1 MKKAEAK
8 PKQPRKRKGKV
19 EEIIFTPAETA
30 IIRDVLELPAAPVM
44 GRPTIFTAELCLA
57 ICTRISVGESMR
69 SICRGDDMPALTTVM
84 YWLNDPDKKDFL
96 KQYKDAKDIQADL
109 MAEDIV
115 DISDNSTNDYM
126 ERELAGG
133 LIIEVV
139 NSEHIQRSRLRVD
152 TRKWVASKLKPK
164 KYGDKL
170 DLTSDGEKLPVP
182 LLANAIF
189 PNNGDTQSPSAE

>member
-1 MKKAEAK
+1 MKKAGDK

-19 EEIIFTPAETA
+19 AEIIFTPVEVVHP
-30 IIRDVLELPAAPVM
+30 VLELRAQAVM
-44 GRPTIFTAELCLA
+44 GRPTIYTPELCQA

-69 SICRGDDMPALTTVM
+69 SICRDDDMPALTTVM
-84 YWLNDPDKKDFL
+84 YWLNDPDKEDFL
-96 KQYKDAKDIQADL
+96 KQYKGAKDIQADL

-115 DISDNSTNDYM
+115 DIADDSTNDYM
-126 ERELAGG
+126 EKMLNSGES
-133 LIIEVV
+133 IEVV
-139 NSEHIQRSRLRVD
+139 NAEHIQRSRLRVD
-152 TRKWVASKLKPK
+152 ARKWVASKLKPK

-189 PNNGDTQSPSAE
+189 PNNSDTQSPSAE